1 MTSSLAKVSSIEE
14 MLREREQMRRLWV
27 DQLKEAQD
35 RMKYYAARHRQER
48 QIRKSS
54 SPNPSWVTLMSGTL
68 TPKPTALALAPVFEY
83 TIAFPNDSYVLMPRA
98 VCAGTPTPSSGNMD
112 SCVAGSA
119 SVAMPRKLDSLS
131 TAEEFMLGRTL
142 LEYEPLVM

>member
-1 MTSSLAKVSSIEE
+1 
-14 MLREREQMRRLWV
+14 
-27 DQLKEAQD
+27 
-35 RMKYYAARHRQER
+35 
-48 QIRKSS
+48 
-54 SPNPSWVTLMSGTL
+54 MSGTL
-68 TPKPTALALAPVFEY
+68 TPKPTALALAP
-83 TIAFPNDSYVLMPRA
+83 A

-142 LEYEPLVM
+142 SEYEPLVM

>member
-1 MTSSLAKVSSIEE
+1 MDMTSSLAKVSSIEE

-27 DQLKEAQD
+27 DQLKEVQD
-35 RMKYYAARHRQER
+35 RMKYYADRHRQER
-48 QIRKSS
+48 QIR

-68 TPKPTALALAPVFEY
+68 TPKPTALALAP
-83 TIAFPNDSYVLMPRA
+83 A

-142 LEYEPLVM
+142 SEYEPLVM